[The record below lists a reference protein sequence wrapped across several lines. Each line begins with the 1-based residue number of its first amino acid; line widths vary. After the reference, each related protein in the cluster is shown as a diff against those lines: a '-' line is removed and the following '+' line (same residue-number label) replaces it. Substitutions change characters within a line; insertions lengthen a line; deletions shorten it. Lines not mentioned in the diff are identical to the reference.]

1 MFAEPCGLVVVET
14 KAEEDERQGEKSE
27 TAPPE
32 KGTCDQQRHA
42 GSKGGSWRGCIM
54 RFMQFILRGPC
65 CRAALLLAAV
75 GCSRRFIVS
84 TPLLQESDHL
94 PYGTHA
100 HNRHAL
106 LLAEHTDA
114 DAHPG
119 GQHSGPARLGRG
131 GGGQEEDQ
139 GDKEEESCNGVS
151 CWLAHALEGGC
162 DYRLNFQRGR

>member
-1 MFAEPCGLVVVET
+1 MRKGKREREWWRAAPGRLVVVE
-14 KAEEDERQGEKSE
+14 AEAKEEERQGEECE
-27 TAPPE
+27 TGPAE
-32 KGTCDQQRHA
+32 EGARDQVPHA
-42 GSKGGSWRGCIM
+42 GNGGWGGRGCCVNIM
-54 RFMQFILRGPC
+54 RRVLRCSSNFLILH
-65 CRAALLLAAV
+65 
-75 GCSRRFIVS
+75 
-84 TPLLQESDHL
+84 PLLQKPHNL
-94 PYGTHA
+94 PNCTHA
-100 HNRHAL
+100 NDRHAL